1 MVCVSH
7 GLFGMVT
14 KGLYVGGL
22 HGAVSYPVGHWTVAQ
37 KNTAAARDLMVF
49 EPWFLLEGVL
59 LALAGHHLLRT
70 ATARRRWT
78 AALLAAVAVT
88 GVSGV
93 ALSVAHLHVAV
104 S

>member
-1 MVCVSH
+1 
-7 GLFGMVT
+7 
-14 KGLYVGGL
+14 
-22 HGAVSYPVGHWTVAQ
+22 
-37 KNTAAARDLMVF
+37 MVF

-59 LALAGHHLLRT
+59 LGLAGHQFLRT

-78 AALLAAVAVT
+78 AALLAAIAVID
-88 GVSGV
+88 VFGV

>member
-1 MVCVSH
+1 VR
-7 GLFGMVT
+7 
-14 KGLYVGGL
+14 
-22 HGAVSYPVGHWTVAQ
+22 

-59 LALAGHHLLRT
+59 LGLAGHQFLRT
-70 ATARRRWT
+70 AAARRRWT
-78 AALLAAVAVT
+78 AALLAAIAAIAVID
-88 GVSGV
+88 VFGV